1 MPPGAPR
8 AGLGATWAQPGY
20 HRGANPGVGAW
31 RGTPTEALPMP
42 VLPLID
48 LMIFL
53 AWTSLIV
60 GFVLKLMQLALA
72 RPFGFLGMGPF
83 DFAVLAAVA
92 LLFAISLA
100 ARVWVKATEPGLL
113 RRARGRADEALPDF
127 PDPREQVLRG
137 DEEVS
142 LNGRDRIPAR

>member
-1 MPPGAPR
+1 
-8 AGLGATWAQPGY
+8 
-20 HRGANPGVGAW
+20 
-31 RGTPTEALPMP
+31 MP

-53 AWTSLIV
+53 AWSSLIV
-60 GFVLKLMQLALA
+60 GFLLKLMQVALA
-72 RPFGFLGMGPF
+72 RPIDFFGMGPF
-83 DFAVLAAVA
+83 DFAVLAGVA

-100 ARVWVKATEPGLL
+100 ARTWVKAAEPGLL

-127 PDPREQVLRG
+127 PDPREQVFRG
-137 DEEVS
+137 EGEELA

>member
-1 MPPGAPR
+1 
-8 AGLGATWAQPGY
+8 
-20 HRGANPGVGAW
+20 
-31 RGTPTEALPMP
+31 MP

-53 AWTSLIV
+53 AWSSLIV

-72 RPFGFLGMGPF
+72 RPFGLFGMGPS
-83 DFAVLAAVA
+83 DFAIMAGVA

-100 ARVWVKATEPGLL
+100 ARTWVKAVEPGLL
-113 RRARGRADEALPDF
+113 RRARGREEALPDF
-127 PDPREQVLRG
+127 PDPRDQVFRG
-137 DEEVS
+137 DGQDAP

>member
-1 MPPGAPR
+1 
-8 AGLGATWAQPGY
+8 
-20 HRGANPGVGAW
+20 
-31 RGTPTEALPMP
+31 MP

-53 AWTSLIV
+53 AWSSLIV

-72 RPFGFLGMGPF
+72 RPFGLFGMGPL
-83 DFAVLAAVA
+83 DFAILAGVA

-100 ARVWVKATEPGLL
+100 ARTWVKAAEPGLL

-127 PDPREQVLRG
+127 PDPREQVFRG
-137 DEEVS
+137 EGQDITLS
-142 LNGRDRIPAR
+142 SRDRIPAR